1 MLKNVL
7 RKAISQDDMA
17 SDIKEEYIDQLYKGI
32 DSHTITQNIQESYAD
47 AIKDEDDAPIFWIA
61 LADVQWTYGRLEPAV
76 KEKALYYLKSERDRI
91 KWNRNSINNIAR
103 NIDDILD
110 DLQDKLNR
118 PQPEK
123 RIIKEKKLFRCSWN
137 VGDVF
142 AYKLTSKYA
151 ETKGLVNKYIYF
163 IKCDE
168 MTWHPGHII
177 PIVNVFWTMSD
188 TILSLEDVI
197 ANAYLPQ
204 FYVPAVYEKNKSIR
218 KMYRLSIITRK
229 EKAIPRNNLLY
240 LGNSTVHKMDNEEV
254 NPFNVS
260 WKDFEK
266 YIIDD
271 YLEWICMKNK

>member
-7 RKAISQDDMA
+7 RKAIYQDDMA

-32 DSHTITQNIQESYAD
+32 DSHTITRNIQESYAD

-76 KEKALYYLKSERDRI
+76 KEKALYYLKSKRDCI
-91 KWNRNSINNIAR
+91 KWN
-103 NIDDILD
+103 LD
-110 DLQDKLNR
+110 ELQDKLNR

-163 IKCDE
+163 IKC
-168 MTWHPGHII
+168 
-177 PIVNVFWTMSD
+177 
-188 TILSLEDVI
+188 
-197 ANAYLPQ
+197 
-204 FYVPAVYEKNKSIR
+204 
-218 KMYRLSIITRK
+218 
-229 EKAIPRNNLLY
+229 
-240 LGNSTVHKMDNEEV
+240 
-254 NPFNVS
+254 
-260 WKDFEK
+260 
-266 YIIDD
+266 
-271 YLEWICMKNK
+271 